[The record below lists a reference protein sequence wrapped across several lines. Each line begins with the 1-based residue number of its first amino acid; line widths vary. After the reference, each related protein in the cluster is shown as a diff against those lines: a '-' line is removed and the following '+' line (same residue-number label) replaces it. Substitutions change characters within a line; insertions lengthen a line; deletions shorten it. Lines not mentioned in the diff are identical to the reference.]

1 MNRMP
6 PITRE
11 WLIVNAFCDLGVDTS
26 LKGYY
31 YAKRGVELILE
42 DVTNLNGFVT
52 LYTKIGHEYHGDYRS
67 IERSI
72 RHMIKQAMK
81 EPTREFV
88 WMFGGSRPT
97 PSRFLTAI
105 VENIR
110 VYDTA
115 LIRPQT
121 VDEPNYA
128 AL

>member
-1 MNRMP
+1 M

-11 WLIVNAFCDLGVDTS
+11 RLIVNVFCDLGVDTS

-42 DVTNLNGFVT
+42 DVTNRNGFVV
-52 LYTKIGHEYHGDYRS
+52 LYTKIGVEFHGDYRS
-67 IERSI
+67 IERAI
-72 RHMIKQAMK
+72 RHMIKQAVK
-81 EPTREFV
+81 VNTREFV
-88 WMFGGSRPT
+88 WRFGGARPT

-110 VYDTA
+110 ADDTA
-115 LIRPQT
+115 LIRPQL

>member
-1 MNRMP
+1 M

-11 WLIVNAFCDLGVDTS
+11 RLIVNVFCDLGVDTS

-42 DVTNLNGFVT
+42 DVTNVDSFIA
-52 LYTKIGHEYHGDYRS
+52 LYTKIGQEFHGDYRS
-67 IERSI
+67 IERAI
-72 RHMIKQAMK
+72 RHMIKQAAK
-81 EPTREFV
+81 TNTREFV
-88 WMFGGSRPT
+88 WRFGGARPT

-110 VYDTA
+110 ADDTA
-115 LIRPQT
+115 LIRPQL